1 MFSTSNLDNELL
13 RTPTEAALI
22 SVGEHFLNILGS
34 AHLYYILLY
43 YNCYTPLSIDMLSH
57 YLLYCFTT

>member
-22 SVGEHFLNILGS
+22 SVGEHFLNILAS
-34 AHLYYILLY
+34 ANLYYILLY

-57 YLLYCFTT
+57 NLLYCFTT